1 MHSCFCKNEAIF
13 LGALRATPLRI
24 DLNPMA
30 KEIERKFLV
39 QGDTWRDLAEGRY
52 YCQGYV
58 PTQGKQTVRVRI
70 IGEQGYLTLKGP
82 VVGISRSEFEYEIPV
97 TDAQAILAE
106 LCQQPLIEKHRYRIT
121 LENVVWEVDEFLGE
135 NQGLIL
141 AEVELT
147 DAEQTVDLPDWIGE
161 EVTGDPR
168 YYNSN
173 LVQNPFKDW
182 GTL

>member
-1 MHSCFCKNEAIF
+1 
-13 LGALRATPLRI
+13 
-24 DLNPMA
+24 MA

-39 QGDTWRDLAEGRY
+39 QGDVWRDLTEGRY

-58 PTQGKQTVRVRI
+58 PTQGKQTVRIRI
-70 IGEQGYLTLKGP
+70 IDQQAYLTLKGP
-82 VVGISRSEFEYEIPV
+82 VEGMSRSEFEYAIPL
-97 TDAQAILAE
+97 TDAQTMLAE
-106 LCQQPLIEKHRYRIT
+106 LCQRPFIEKYRYRIP
-121 LENVVWEVDEFLGE
+121 LGDVVWEVDEFLGE

-147 DAEQTVDLPDWIGE
+147 HAGQTVDLPAWIGE

-173 LVQNPFKDW
+173 LVKYPFKDW
-182 GTL
+182 ESG